1 MPDTVHRPSRG
12 TAPPRSGHRRSVIA
26 LFATLGLLAVAGVS
40 SPATAQTEVVDV
52 VHAFEDPRP
61 DRSATEL
68 PEGVAVDF
76 RGNVYATLGPPF
88 FVGGG
93 YGAVVKIGVDGS
105 RQTLVEFPEG
115 PAPAGVVVDAF
126 ARVYFAVPDPG
137 GPRAGVYRVTRD
149 GGADRIEGT
158 ETMAVPNGLALDR
171 RGALFVSDSGRGE
184 IWRISWRTRVGHG
197 EGDVGPW
204 LSHPLLAGCEPNQ
217 VGANGIAF
225 HRGDAYVANS
235 ERGLLLRVPV
245 LPDGSPGDPI
255 VLAGDG
261 DCEDTDELYGLD
273 GIAIDLHG
281 RVYAAI
287 VLQNRLV
294 RIDPRTGT
302 ATPLL
307 DEDDGLW
314 NPASITFGSA
324 GRDRGRLFIAN
335 YAVLAPEPPA
345 SLGPAV
351 LAYRADVGATRPPP
365 R

>member
-1 MPDTVHRPSRG
+1 MRDIVHPPSREP
-12 TAPPRSGHRRSVIA
+12 APRASGHRRSIIG
-26 LFATLGLLAVAGVS
+26 LFATLGLLAIAGVS
-40 SPATAQTEVVDV
+40 GAAAAQTEVVDV
-52 VHAFEDPRP
+52 VHAFEDQRP
-61 DRSATEL
+61 DLAATEL

-88 FVGGG
+88 FIGGG

-105 RQTLVEFPEG
+105 RQTLVEFPHG
-115 PAPAGVVVDAF
+115 PAPAGVVVDAS

-137 GPRAGVYRVTRD
+137 GASAGVYRVTHG
-149 GGADRIEGT
+149 GGAERIEGT
-158 ETMAVPNGLALDR
+158 EAMAVPNGLALDR
-171 RGALFVSDSGRGE
+171 RGALFVSDSGLGE

-225 HRGDAYVANS
+225 YRGDAYVANS

-245 LPDGSPGDPI
+245 LRDGSPGDPM
-255 VLAGDG
+255 VLAGDE
-261 DCEDTDELYGLD
+261 DCQDTDDLYSLD
-273 GIAIDLHG
+273 GIAIDIHG
-281 RVYAAI
+281 RVYAAL

-302 ATPLL
+302 ATQLL

-314 NPASITFGSA
+314 NPASIAFGSTQ
-324 GRDRGRLFIAN
+324 RDQARLFIAN
-335 YAVLAPEPPA
+335 YAVLAPEPAA

-351 LAYRADVGATRPPP
+351 LTYRDGT
-365 R
+365 